1 MYSQFVIFTISDF
14 NHNRPNLLLERYCT
28 HYVFLFLECP
38 IGHFGR
44 SCSNKCSPPNF
55 GYLCGQECPSYC
67 KTCHYIFGC
76 TITTETKGKLYEFKL
91 VIMRGLLFSAEDLF
105 FLFGFSYKSMLS
117 PTKGLTINLFGVLF
131 TVQLFFLLS
140 FFTHFVRKIYQRWL
154 VWSHLIS

>member
-1 MYSQFVIFTISDF
+1 MYSQFVSFPISDF

-28 HYVFLFLECP
+28 YHVFLFIECP

-44 SCSNKCSPPNF
+44 NCSNKCSPPNF

-91 VIMRGLLFSAEDLF
+91 LWVFCFQRKTCF

-117 PTKGLTINLFGVLF
+117 PTKGLTINLFGFFYSSIILF
-131 TVQLFFLLS
+131 IIIFYTF
-140 FFTHFVRKIYQRWL
+140 RK
-154 VWSHLIS
+154 